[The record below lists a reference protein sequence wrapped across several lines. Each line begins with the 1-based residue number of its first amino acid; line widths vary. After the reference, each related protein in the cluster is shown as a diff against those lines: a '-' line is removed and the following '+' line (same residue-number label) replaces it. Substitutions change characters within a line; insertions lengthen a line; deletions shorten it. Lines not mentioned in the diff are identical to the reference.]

1 MIEKI
6 DIRDNMNFDISL
18 KLIRKNNSQD
28 NSVSESVKNILKEV
42 ETKGDAAIF
51 KYAKKFDGVDLNE
64 SNVRVTKKEID
75 EAYSKIDKSLLDVI
89 RKAKANIE
97 SFHKKQCE
105 DSWFSNDK
113 EGIIL
118 GQIKRPLEIVGV
130 YVPGGTAVYPSSVLM
145 NIIPAKVAGVER
157 IVMVTPPKSD
167 GIDPAVLVA
176 ANEAGADEIYKIG
189 GAYAIA
195 ALAYGTKTIP
205 SVDKIV
211 GPGNIFVATAKKMVF
226 GLCDI
231 DAIAGPSEIMI
242 IADKTANPDFIAA
255 DLLSQAEHD
264 VLAAAILVTDS
275 DKLANDVSQQIELQI
290 EELSRQNIARRSID
304 DNGVAVI
311 VKDIAQAVEIANRF
325 APEHLELAVADPNA
339 ILNDVRNAGAIFMG
353 QYSPEPVGDYF
364 AGPNHILP
372 TGGTARFFSP
382 LGVSDFIK
390 KSSVIS
396 YTEQALNE
404 IKDDVIKFADAEGLT
419 AHANAI
425 KIRFKEEK

>member
-145 NIIPAKVAGVER
+145 NIIPTKVAGVER